1 MKNFKTLII
10 ITIILCTTILVG
22 CNKKVKSI
30 SLNIDNEMD
39 PGETQTIVVDFN
51 PKKATEEV
59 TYQTSDEEVFT
70 VENGVITA
78 IAKGTA
84 TLTATSASGIT
95 TTKEITVTNNVTR
108 LNVTGLTNM
117 KSGSVQALK
126 IESNVNS
133 KDLEVEITSSN
144 PEVVAV
150 LNGTNIKALSAG
162 TATITVSSK
171 SGIVKT
177 IEITVT
183 KVIKNYTIE
192 YNLTDEEFMYLPSDA
207 PTTFNENTLPVDLP
221 ILSMGEGSDKL
232 FLGWKINDSNV
243 TGREEASD
251 LFIELDSS
259 INYNVILT
267 PVWSVPY
274 IKINTEKPTLLKP
287 NDQYQLEYFS
297 YKLPKGV
304 DENKVVWV
312 SSDTSVIK
320 VNEEGTVT
328 AVGVGYAEVTCTL
341 VDLPQISTVIGFT
354 VNDQLEQASD
364 VMKLFIDNYFTE
376 IIAKKINVTG
386 YQFNYS
392 HVLYASVVDYL
403 FEDYKVIEAIA
414 PLSNSNRPGT
424 VKTKY
429 YVTVHDTASSA
440 ESADGR
446 MHANYVY
453 EGGGGTSWH
462 YSVGNDGIYHQIP
475 DNEVAYHAGDGTGTE
490 YHLIETGVKATVK
503 YPAVTISSDGWY
515 ELNGIKTTIQA
526 PRYIRYSKNSDGSYN
541 YDANGNKIVTE
552 DKLCQTKDIN
562 DVGIEVVIKDGYY
575 YMGPT
580 YFNDTYAKIS
590 NRGGNNNSIGIE
602 TCVNKG
608 SDLYWTW
615 QKTAK
620 LVAHLC
626 NDNDIELDHVKPHH
640 FFSGKNCPQ
649 TMRDNGL
656 YENFL
661 GLVAM
666 EYEILTKY
674 SDAKISFSTSNP
686 DLVNEYGRVIK
697 QPRYTTSVKYTV
709 TIEYQGKTE
718 SVDFA
723 VVIPGLVTL
732 GIIE

>member
-1 MKNFKTLII
+1 MKNIKNLILL
-10 ITIILCTTILVG
+10 TIILCTAILLG
-22 CNKKVKSI
+22 CSKKVKSI
-30 SLNIDNEMD
+30 SLNIDSEMD
-39 PGETQTIVVDFN
+39 PGQVSEIKVEFN
-51 PKKATEEV
+51 PSKASENV
-59 TYQTSDEEVFT
+59 TFETSDEEVF
-70 VENGVITA
+70 VIEDNKIKA

-84 TLTATSASGIT
+84 ILTATSESGQIA
-95 TTKEITVTNNVTR
+95 TKEITVTNNVTEMTVKGITSMKTETAQS
-108 LNVTGLTNM
+108 LSIKTN
-117 KSGSVQALK
+117 L
-126 IESNVNS
+126 IS
-133 KDLEVEITSSN
+133 KDLKVTITSSD
-144 PEVVAV
+144 ESVIKV
-150 LNGTNIKALSAG
+150 LSGTSIKAVGAG
-162 TATITVSSK
+162 TATVTVTAE
-171 SGIVKT
+171 SGISQSLV
-177 IEITVT
+177 ITVT
-183 KVIKNYTIE
+183 KTIKTYTIE
-192 YNLTDEEFMYLPSDA
+192 YNLDDEEMEFLPSDA
-207 PTTFNENTLPVDLP
+207 PTTFTDEELPLELP
-221 ILSMGEGSDKL
+221 KMSLGEDSDKL
-232 FLGWKINDSNV
+232 FLGWKINNDYV
-243 TGREEASD
+243 TGEETAD
-251 LFIELDSS
+251 ELFDMLDETV
-259 INYNVILT
+259 NYNVVLT

>member
-84 TLTATSASGIT
+84 TLTATSASGFVAV
-95 TTKEITVTNNVTR
+95 KEITVTNNVTR
-108 LNVTGLTNM
+108 LEVTGLTSM

-126 IESNVNS
+126 LDSNVRS
-133 KDLEVEITSSN
+133 KDLVVEITSSN
-144 PEVVAV
+144 PDVVTI
-150 LNGTNIKALSAG
+150 LNGTNVKAVSEG
-162 TATITVSSK
+162 TATITVTSA
-171 SGIVKT
+171 SGISKT
-177 IEITVT
+177 IEISVT

-192 YNLTDEEFMYLPSDA
+192 YNLTDEEFMYLPANA
-207 PTTFNENTLPVDLP
+207 PTSFNENTLPLELP
-221 ILSMGEGSDKL
+221 ILSLGENSDKL
-232 FLGWKINDSNV
+232 FLGWKVNDTNI

-251 LFIELDSS
+251 LFIELDSDV
-259 INYNVILT
+259 NYNVVLT

-274 IKINTEKPTLLKP
+274 IKINTEKSTLLKP

-304 DENKVVWV
+304 DENKVVWS
-312 SSDTSVIK
+312 SSDPQVVK
-320 VNEEGTVT
+320 VNDEGTVT
-328 AVGVGYAEVTCTL
+328 AVGVGYAEITCTL
-341 VDLPQISTVIGFT
+341 VDLPQIKTVIGFT
-354 VNDQLEQASD
+354 VNDKLDEASD
-364 VMKLFIDNYFTE
+364 VMKLFIDNAFAE

-392 HVLYASVVDYL
+392 HVLYASVANYL
-403 FEDYKVIEAIA
+403 FEEYNVIEAII
-414 PLSNSNRPGT
+414 PISNSNRPGT
-424 VKTKY
+424 IKTKY

-440 ESADGR
+440 QSADGK

-490 YHLIETGVKATVK
+490 YHLIPTGVKATVK
-503 YPAVTISSDGWY
+503 YPLVTISSDGWY
-515 ELNGIKTTIQA
+515 ELNGERTTIEA

-541 YDANGNKIVTE
+541 YDENGNKIVVT

-602 TCVNKG
+602 TCVNVG

-626 NDNDIELDHVKPHH
+626 NDNNIALDHVKPHH

-656 YENFL
+656 YDNFL
-661 GLVAM
+661 KLVAM

-674 SDAKISFSTSNP
+674 SDAKISFSTSHP
-686 DLVNEYGRVIK
+686 EIVNQYGRIIS